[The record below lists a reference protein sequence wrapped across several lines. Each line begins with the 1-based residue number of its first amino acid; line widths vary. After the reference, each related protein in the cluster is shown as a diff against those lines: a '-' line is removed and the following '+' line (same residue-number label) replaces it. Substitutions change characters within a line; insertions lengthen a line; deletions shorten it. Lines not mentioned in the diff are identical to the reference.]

1 MGATLF
7 VSMGILFM
15 LSIPI
20 ITSRLAN
27 RLGRNPKKWFVIG
40 LLLPVIATFIL
51 FFLPDLSE
59 REEENDEKK

>member
-1 MGATLF
+1 MGAALF
-7 VSMGILFM
+7 MSMGIMFL

-27 RLGRNPKKWFVIG
+27 RMGRNPKIWFVIG

-51 FFLPDLSE
+51 FCLPDLSE
-59 REEENDEKK
+59 NK

>member
-1 MGATLF
+1 MGATIF
-7 VSMGILFM
+7 ISIGILFM

-27 RLGRNPKKWFVIG
+27 RMGRNPKIWFVLG

-51 FFLPDLSE
+51 FCLKDLSE
-59 REEENDEKK
+59 E

>member
-1 MGATLF
+1 MGAALF
-7 VSMGILFM
+7 ISIGIMFM

-27 RLGRNPKKWFVIG
+27 RLGRNPKIWFVLG
-40 LLLPVIATFIL
+40 LLLPEISTFIL

-59 REEENDEKK
+59 KE